1 MSAETPKAAKP
12 AAPKAAPKASKTA
25 PKAKAAKA
33 PKAAKPAKPA
43 ARTEQTPIDPHAVL
57 LHPMVTEK
65 TMRLMDENNSLEFLV
80 RRTSSKPQIKAAI
93 ETMFQAQVET
103 VNTRITKDGKR
114 AIVKFGGETSAE
126 DIGMRIGVF

>member
-1 MSAETPKAAKP
+1 MSDI
-12 AAPKAAPKASKTA
+12 
-25 PKAKAAKA
+25 
-33 PKAAKPAKPA
+33 
-43 ARTEQTPIDPHAVL
+43 RDQRVLDPHNHL
-57 LHPMVTEK
+57 LHPIVTEK

-80 RRTSSKPQIKAAI
+80 RRTSSKHDIKASVEAL
-93 ETMFQAQVET
+93 FSCQVAT

>member
-1 MSAETPKAAKP
+1 MSA
-12 AAPKAAPKASKTA
+12 
-25 PKAKAAKA
+25 
-33 PKAAKPAKPA
+33 
-43 ARTEQTPIDPHAVL
+43 DPHAVL
-57 LHPMVTEK
+57 LHPIVTEK

-80 RRTSSKPQIKAAI
+80 RRTASKTEVKTAI
-93 ETMFQAQVET
+93 EALFSCQVDT